1 MGSPLENPQ
10 SGFLQSKDDNSVEA
24 IRNFHIPDDRLP
36 MTFRLLSV
44 KGLPPWANTS
54 CVRIT
59 DIIQVKGDMLVN
71 LPFSRTAATNYRVL
85 N

>member
-1 MGSPLENPQ
+1 MGGPLENSQ
-10 SGFLQSKDDNSVEA
+10 SGISQSKKDDSVEA
-24 IRNFHIPDDRLP
+24 IRNFHVPDDRWP

-59 DIIQVKGDMLVN
+59 DVIQVTRGILILHLMIESSHKQ
-71 LPFSRTAATNYRVL
+71 
-85 N
+85 